1 MAQSFCMYATARRTV
16 TPVAGEPTTVVA
28 SLIELPAGAYVVV
41 GKATVWTID
50 KNQGQAEFRLR
61 AHPTK
66 PQVSPQPWNEDFS
79 RTTVRVES
87 TRREVQPRAAT
98 IALTLG
104 TESSEIVDIDFLY
117 DGGGIPVELEAVKI
131 MAIPVDQL
139 VIQGI

>member
-61 AHPTK
+61 AHPTN
-66 PQVSPQPWNEDFS
+66 PALPVSVGSTGSDARRRRS
-79 RTTVRVES
+79 RRGPVN
-87 TRREVQPRAAT
+87 AAGMEQD
-98 IALTLG
+98 A
-104 TESSEIVDIDFLY
+104 
-117 DGGGIPVELEAVKI
+117 
-131 MAIPVDQL
+131 
-139 VIQGI
+139 